1 MKNSVRA
8 TSSATSPQQA
18 DRTDPDVLLLRI
30 DGRRPISA
38 ESVSAVN
45 GVCDAAEDDT
55 ARTRVV
61 VVEVSGSP
69 EGQRPEGLTVAMV
82 SKWERALRR
91 LERLPAPTVAVVDG
105 DCGGTALDALL
116 ATDYR
121 IAAGAVRLVVPVDG
135 GATWPGMALYRLAQR
150 GAGASAIR
158 RAVLFGT
165 PVELAEALELQL
177 LDEVAADRA
186 GAHTLAAT
194 RAGAVSGSELAIRR
208 QLLDDAVTTGF
219 DEALGVHLAACD
231 RALRR
236 AAVGVAS

>member
-1 MKNSVRA
+1 MKNSVM
-8 TSSATSPQQA
+8 TTSPEQA
-18 DRTDPDVLLLRI
+18 HRTDPGVLLLRI

-45 GVCDAAEDDT
+45 GVCGAAEDDT
-55 ARTRVV
+55 GRARV

-69 EGQRPEGLTVAMV
+69 EGPWPEGLTVATV

-105 DCGGTALDALL
+105 DCGGIALDALL

-121 IAAGAVRLVVPVDG
+121 IATGDVRLVVPVDG
-135 GATWPGMALYRLAQR
+135 GATWPGMAIYRLAQR

-177 LDEVAADRA
+177 LDEVAADRVN
-186 GAHTLAAT
+186 AHALAAT
-194 RAGAVSGSELAIRR
+194 RAGAVSGSELDIRR
-208 QLLDDAVTTGF
+208 RLLDDAVATSF

-236 AAVGVAS
+236 AAAGVAS

>member
-1 MKNSVRA
+1 MKKSVTA
-8 TSSATSPQQA
+8 ASPGHA
-18 DRTDPDVLLLRI
+18 DRTEPDVLLLRI

-45 GVCDAAEDDT
+45 GVCDAAEDDP
-55 ARTRVV
+55 ARARV
-61 VVEVSGSP
+61 VVEVSG
-69 EGQRPEGLTVAMV
+69 RPEGRLPEDLTVATV
-82 SKWERALRR
+82 SKWERAVRR

-105 DCGGTALDALL
+105 DCGGIALDALL

-121 IAAGAVRLVVPVDG
+121 IATAAARLVLLVDG
-135 GATWPGMALYRLAQR
+135 GATWPGMAVYRLAQR

-165 PVELAEALELQL
+165 PVELAEALALQL

-186 GAHTLAAT
+186 RARALAAA
-194 RAGAVSGSELAIRR
+194 RAGAVSGSELAVRR
-208 QLLDDAVTTGF
+208 QLLDDAAATGF

-236 AAVGVAS
+236 AAVEVAP

>member
-1 MKNSVRA
+1 MRNRITA
-8 TSSATSPQQA
+8 ASPEHA
-18 DRTDPDVLLLRI
+18 DRTEPDVLLLRI
-30 DGRRPISA
+30 DGRRPVSA

-45 GVCDAAEDDT
+45 GVCDAAEDDP
-55 ARTRVV
+55 ARARV
-61 VVEVSGSP
+61 VVEVSG
-69 EGQRPEGLTVAMV
+69 RPEGRPPGDLTVATV
-82 SKWERALRR
+82 SKWERAVRR

-105 DCGGTALDALL
+105 DCGGIALDALL

-121 IAAGAVRLVVPVDG
+121 IATGAARLVPAVDG
-135 GATWPGMALYRLAQR
+135 GATWPGMAVYRLARR

-165 PVELAEALELQL
+165 PVELAEALALQL

-186 GAHTLAAT
+186 TARALAAA

-208 QLLDDAVTTGF
+208 QLLDDAVATGF

-236 AAVGVAS
+236 AAAVEVAP